1 MLGKTRTDAEVIA
14 ALRELNAS
22 YCKVVYIHMLLVL
35 VRSKSR

>member
-1 MLGKTRTDAEVIA
+1 MSGKTKTDVEVIA

-22 YCKVVYIHMLLVL
+22 YYRVVHIYVLLVL